1 MKIKPLFE
9 ILAICMMICLSFFL
23 LFSLAGVI
31 AYRLM
36 PVPFTPLMFERVFEK
51 SGKAKNIHIKH
62 KWISIKDMS
71 PNIIQASIA
80 AEDNNFL
87 NHFGVD
93 YKAVKEAYQFNRNGK
108 RIRGASTI
116 SQQTSKNVFL
126 WLGRN
131 YIRKGLEYYFTLL
144 IETIWGKERIM
155 EVYLNSIEM
164 GKGIYGIEAASV
176 CYFHKHASQLTRGEA
191 ALIAATFPD
200 PRKRNPANPSKYL
213 LMRKQTILSLMDKIG
228 SVEVK

>member
-1 MKIKPLFE
+1 
-9 ILAICMMICLSFFL
+9 MMICLSFFL

-200 PRKRNPANPSKYL
+200 PRKRNPSNPSKYL